1 MTFDK
6 HFLCT
11 HVGIAISTYTN
22 EKTDKDRYKII
33 DKSLASLKKIIHNNP
48 LKIYVVIV
56 VDGKV
61 PDIHMNLLKKYKFD
75 IYNRKENGGVARTK
89 NTSIRLLLEKNVDIG
104 YLADDDVEYKEK
116 CIQEYTKTI
125 VRGKIHHIGF
135 TQMSPIVHP
144 KSTWKKMGYYRV
156 KYNNQNIM
164 RHGGGGVGC
173 WLSFTPELIKKIG
186 YFRVMPGKYGYEHI
200 NFTHRCIN
208 QKIIPYGVDI
218 IDSSNYLD
226 HIGFEPVKINLFKK
240 NHSID
245 EKYRQ
250 AENKKNENVW
260 KKDLHKYYPCI
271 E

>member
-6 HFLCT
+6 HFLYT

-61 PDIHMNLLKKYKFD
+61 PDIHMNILKKYKFD

-89 NTSIRLLLEKNVDIG
+89 NTSIRLLLEKNVDVG

-125 VRGKIHHIGF
+125 VRAKIHHIGYC
-135 TQMSPIVHP
+135 QLLPIVIP
-144 KSTWKKMGYYRV
+144 KKLWKEKGYIV
-156 KYNNQNIM
+156 KKFNNVSVLQHKG
-164 RHGGGGVGC
+164 RGVGC

-186 YFRVMPGKYGYEHI
+186 YFRVMEGKYGYEHI
-200 NFTHRCIN
+200 NFTYRCLN
-208 QKIIPYGVDI
+208 QKMIPYCIDIVD
-218 IDSSNYLD
+218 SNNYLD
-226 HIGFEPVKINLFKK
+226 HIGFEPIKRNLFKK

-245 EKYRQ
+245 EKYRKQ
-250 AENKKNENVW
+250 ENKKNKNVW
-260 KKDLHKYYPCI
+260 DKDLHKYYPCI